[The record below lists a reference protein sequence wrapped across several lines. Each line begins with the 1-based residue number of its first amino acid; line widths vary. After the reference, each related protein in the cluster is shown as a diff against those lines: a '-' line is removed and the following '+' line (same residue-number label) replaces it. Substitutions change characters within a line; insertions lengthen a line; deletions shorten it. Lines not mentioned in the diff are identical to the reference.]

1 MVRSTSLPTSAAAT
15 GVLSSVHGA
24 AGVRSASAGSNAEE
38 ARTRTRVRTTVAEL
52 GPVTAAR
59 IAEVLGLTGPAVR
72 RHLEAMVT
80 EGVLEARDP
89 RPEARRGRG
98 RPAKEYVIGSA
109 GHEGLPS
116 GYDELALTALQYL
129 ADAMGPEAVTAF
141 AQQRFAVLEES
152 LAGLEGPLS
161 ERVEALVRALADQ
174 GFSASSRPVAR
185 GTAVEGTQL
194 CQGHCP
200 VQKVAE
206 AFPQLCEAE
215 RRTFE
220 KVLGTRVQ
228 RLATLAHGDHVCTTF
243 IPLEQPQPPE
253 GGPVGR
259 HDRKDQQDPQDSQ
272 QAEHATEGRR
282 L

>member
-1 MVRSTSLPTSAAAT
+1 M
-15 GVLSSVHGA
+15 SS
-24 AGVRSASAGSNAEE
+24 EE

-52 GPVTAAR
+52 GPVPAAR
-59 IAEVLGLTGPAVR
+59 IAELLGLTGAAVR
-72 RHLEAMVT
+72 RHLDAMVA

-98 RPAKEYVIGSA
+98 RPAKEYVIASA
-109 GHEGLPS
+109 GHDDLPS
-116 GYDELALTALQYL
+116 GYDDLALSALEYL
-129 ADAMGPEAVTAF
+129 QRVHGPEAVSDF
-141 AQQRFAVLEES
+141 ARQRFAALEQA
-152 LAGLEGPLS
+152 LAGLEGPLPQK
-161 ERVEALVRALADQ
+161 VEALVRALADQ
-174 GFSASSRPVAR
+174 GFSASSRPVAV
-185 GTAVEGTQL
+185 GTLAEGVQL

-220 KVLGTRVQ
+220 TILGTRVQ

-243 IPLEQPQPPE
+243 VPLDQL
-253 GGPVGR
+253 
-259 HDRKDQQDPQDSQ
+259 HQQDQHEARQDSQ
-272 QAEHATEGRR
+272 QATEGRR

>member
-1 MVRSTSLPTSAAAT
+1 MSPD
-15 GVLSSVHGA
+15 
-24 AGVRSASAGSNAEE
+24 E

-59 IAEVLGLTGPAVR
+59 IAEVLGLSGPAVR
-72 RHLEAMVT
+72 RHLDAMAA
-80 EGVLEARDP
+80 EGVLQAREP
-89 RPEARRGRG
+89 RPDARRGRG

-109 GHEGLPS
+109 GHDDLPS
-116 GYDELALTALQYL
+116 GYDELALTALRYL
-129 ADAMGPEAVTAF
+129 ADALGPEAVTDF
-141 AQQRFAVLEES
+141 ARQRFAALEES
-152 LAGLEGPLS
+152 LAGLTGSLP
-161 ERVEALVRALADQ
+161 ERVEALVQALADQ
-174 GFSASSRPVAR
+174 GYSASSRPVAQ
-185 GTAVEGTQL
+185 GTPAEGLQL

-220 KVLGTRVQ
+220 NVLGTRVQ

-243 IPLEQPQPPE
+243 VPLDQVRPPAR
-253 GGPVGR
+253 PPAPS
-259 HDRKDQQDPQDSQ
+259 DQQDRQHAQ
-272 QAEHATEGRR
+272 HATEGRR

>member
-1 MVRSTSLPTSAAAT
+1 M
-15 GVLSSVHGA
+15 
-24 AGVRSASAGSNAEE
+24 AGVSTEE

-59 IAEVLGLTGPAVR
+59 IAELLGLTGAAVR
-72 RHLEAMVT
+72 RHLEAMVA
-80 EGVLEARDP
+80 EGVVEAREP

-109 GHEGLPS
+109 GHDDLPS
-116 GYDELALTALQYL
+116 GYDDLALGALRYL
-129 ADAMGPEAVTAF
+129 ADALGPQAVTDF
-141 AQQRFAVLEES
+141 ARRRFAALEES
-152 LAGLEGPLS
+152 LAGLDGPLP

-174 GFSASSRPVAR
+174 GYSASSRPVAQ
-185 GTAVEGTQL
+185 GTPAEGTQL

-220 KVLGTRVQ
+220 TVLGTRVQ

-243 IPLEQPQPPE
+243 IPLDTLHQPGPP
-253 GGPVGR
+253 
-259 HDRKDQQDPQDSQ
+259 HDPAHQSQ
-272 QAEHATEGRR
+272 HQTQHQSQHATEGRR

>member
-1 MVRSTSLPTSAAAT
+1 M
-15 GVLSSVHGA
+15 GVKT
-24 AGVRSASAGSNAEE
+24 ASAGSNAEE

-52 GPVTAAR
+52 GPVAAAR
-59 IAEVLGLTGPAVR
+59 IAELLGLSGPAVR
-72 RHLEAMVT
+72 RHLDAMVV

-89 RPEARRGRG
+89 RPDARRGRG

-109 GHEGLPS
+109 GHDGLPS
-116 GYDELALTALQYL
+116 GYDDLALSALQYVS
-129 ADAMGPEAVTAF
+129 DALGPDAVTAF
-141 AQQRFAVLEES
+141 AQQRFAALEES
-152 LAGLEGPLS
+152 LSGLDGPLS

-174 GFSASSRPVAR
+174 GFSASSRPVAQ

-220 KVLGTRVQ
+220 NILGTRVQ

-243 IPLEQPQPPE
+243 IPLEQLHPPDHRPGEQHDQPE
-253 GGPVGR
+253 Q
-259 HDRKDQQDPQDSQ
+259 HDRQIPQDTQ
-272 QAEHATEGRR
+272 HAEHATEGRR

>member
-1 MVRSTSLPTSAAAT
+1 MGESLP
-15 GVLSSVHGA
+15 GV
-24 AGVRSASAGSNAEE
+24 EE
-38 ARTRTRVRTTVAEL
+38 ARTRTRVRTSVAEL
-52 GPVTAAR
+52 GPVSAAR
-59 IAEVLGLTGPAVR
+59 VAEVLGLTGAAVR
-72 RHLEAMVT
+72 RHLDAMVAD
-80 EGVLEARDP
+80 GVLEVRDP
-89 RPEARRGRG
+89 RPGARRGRG

-109 GHEGLPS
+109 GHDDLPA

-129 ADAMGPEAVTAF
+129 ADTLGPEAVTDF
-141 AQQRFAVLEES
+141 ARRRFAGLEEA
-152 LAGLEGPLS
+152 LAGLDGPLP
-161 ERVEALVRALADQ
+161 ERVDALVRALADQ

-185 GTAVEGTQL
+185 GTAAEGVQL

-220 KVLGTRVQ
+220 TVLGTRVQ

-243 IPLEQPQPPE
+243 VPLEALHQHEPPQAPPH
-253 GGPVGR
+253 
-259 HDRKDQQDPQDSQ
+259 HDQ
-272 QAEHATEGRR
+272 HATEGRR